1 LDLPELN
8 PIYQYYRDVPV
19 VSISDAQRC
28 DLPELNWVGTVH
40 HGLPVNMLRFS
51 PGPGPGRYLAFLGR
65 ICPEKRPDL
74 AIEVARRVGVPLKL
88 AAKVDDADRAYFDGV
103 IKPMLSPPDIEY
115 IGEINENEKCEFLGG
130 ALALL
135 FTIDWP
141 EPFGLVM
148 IESLACGTPVIAR
161 PCGSVREIIRD
172 GVTGFVTST
181 VDALAASV
189 LKAEGLSRGACRREF
204 ETRFTAETMARNYE
218 SLYCGLL
225 AEGSLREESFP
236 DDRRRSAAA
245 EPTFSATP
253 K

>member
-1 LDLPELN
+1 
-8 PIYQYYRDVPV
+8 
-19 VSISDAQRC
+19 
-28 DLPELNWVGTVH
+28 
-40 HGLPVNMLRFS
+40 M
-51 PGPGPGRYLAFLGR
+51 
-65 ICPEKRPDL
+65 
-74 AIEVARRVGVPLKL
+74 
-88 AAKVDDADRAYFDGV
+88 
-103 IKPMLSPPDIEY
+103 
-115 IGEINENEKCEFLGG
+115 
-130 ALALL
+130 
-135 FTIDWP
+135 
-141 EPFGLVM
+141 
-148 IESLACGTPVIAR
+148 IAR

-225 AEGSLREESFP
+225 AEGSLPEESFP
-236 DDRRRSAAA
+236 DDRRRSAVA